1 MPNLSKSYPYFKR
14 IAKKKKALRA
24 HLKRPGIMECMDT
37 TISPPALEAH
47 ELSRHFGRF
56 QAVKSLN
63 LTVPTGAFFGFL
75 GPNGA
80 GKSTTIKMLT
90 GLLTPSAGS
99 IRIFGEDFHPQA
111 VALKRKIGVVPEKL
125 HLFEQLSAREYL
137 QFSATMYGVSKADI
151 ATRSEEILHFMR
163 LEDKQYQ
170 ALADYSHGMR
180 KKIAL
185 AAALM
190 HQPRLLFLDEPFEG
204 LDVVSA
210 KALQQLLKTL
220 TQKGMTIFLT
230 SHILDIVEKL
240 CDHVAMIQQGE
251 LIASAPIE
259 TWLHQGSLESHFLK
273 HMGQEPLHSP
283 LSWLTD
289 VS

>member
-14 IAKKKKALRA
+14 ISKKKKALRA
-24 HLKRPGIMECMDT
+24 YLKRPGIMEGMDT

-99 IRIFGEDFHPQA
+99 IRIFGENFHPQA

-137 QFSATMYGVSKADI
+137 HFSATMYGVAKSDI
-151 ATRSEEILHFMR
+151 ASRSEEILYFMR
-163 LEDKQYQ
+163 LEDKQHQ

-259 TWLHQGSLESHFLK
+259 TWLHKGSLESHFLE

-289 VS
+289 AS

>member
-1 MPNLSKSYPYFKR
+1 
-14 IAKKKKALRA
+14 
-24 HLKRPGIMECMDT
+24 MDT
-37 TISPPALEAH
+37 LSSPALETH
-47 ELSRHFGRF
+47 QLSRHFGSF

-63 LTVPTGAFFGFL
+63 LTVPSGAFFGFL

-90 GLLTPSAGS
+90 GLLTPSAGTVQ
-99 IRIFGEDFHPQA
+99 IFGEVFHPQA
-111 VALKRKIGVVPEKL
+111 VALKRKMGVVPEKL
-125 HLFEQLSAREYL
+125 HLFEQLSALEYL
-137 QFSATMYGVSKADI
+137 HFSATMYGVPKKEI
-151 ATRSEEILHFMR
+151 ASRSEELLHFMR
-163 LEDKQYQ
+163 LEDKQHQ

-210 KALQQLLKTL
+210 KTLQQLLKTL

-251 LIASAPIE
+251 LMACAPIE
-259 TWLHQGSLESHFLK
+259 EWLKQGSLESHFLR
-273 HMGQEPLHSP
+273 HMGQNTPASP
-283 LSWLTD
+283 LTWLTEG
-289 VS
+289 S